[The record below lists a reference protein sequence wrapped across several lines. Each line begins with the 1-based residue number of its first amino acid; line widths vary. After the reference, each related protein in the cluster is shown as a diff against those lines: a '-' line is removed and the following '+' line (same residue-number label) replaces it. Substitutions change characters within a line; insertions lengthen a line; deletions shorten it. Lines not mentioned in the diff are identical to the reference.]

1 MSKPTWRI
9 AVSRWVLI
17 GLPFLLVPVPTA
29 IAQPIPPAIDTQPAS
44 DLLAGAQRA
53 LRSGN
58 YQRAL
63 ELSDEALYS
72 GANKAQIFMLKAQVY
87 AQLHDVDSERQ
98 ALQSALTLDD
108 TLYLPRLIL
117 ARIELDRG
125 LWQKAAELY
134 QQAIE
139 ANPTHPLAHLRLTDL
154 YQTHNQPRR
163 ALQVLQQ
170 AVETNPREVRLLIA
184 LGDAYHRRH
193 LLEQAEATYGRII
206 ALDDS
211 TAQVKGYRRLAE
223 LYTDVGQY
231 GEAFGCYAK
240 AAELEEGSAEVDSQ
254 GYEQVFAAAD
264 RAARQALDEAWET
277 FSAYIQGDEQVARE
291 QAYIAVQQATTNI
304 NQIKQSAAQV
314 EAPANL
320 QAIHSQRRL
329 FYSVAYEAAFS
340 AQMYLDTG
348 DQQLRQTADQRRMQ
362 ARQEY
367 HVLLDLSPQ

>member
-9 AVSRWVLI
+9 GISRWVLI
-17 GLPFLLVPVPTA
+17 GLPFILAPVPTA
-29 IAQPIPPAIDTQPAS
+29 IAQPVPPAIHTQPAP
-44 DLLAGAQRA
+44 DLLAGAQHA
-53 LRSGN
+53 LRVGN
-58 YQRAL
+58 YHRAL
-63 ELSDEALYS
+63 ELSDEALHS
-72 GANKAQIFMLKAQVY
+72 GADKAQVFMLKAQVY
-87 AQLHDVDSERQ
+87 ARLHDVDRERQ
-98 ALQSALTLDD
+98 ALQSALALDD

-117 ARIELDRG
+117 GRIELDRG

-134 QQAIE
+134 QQAID
-139 ANPTHPLAHLRLTDL
+139 ADPTHPIAHLRLADL
-154 YQTHNQPRR
+154 CQTHNQPRR

-206 ALDDS
+206 ALGDS

-223 LYTDVGQY
+223 LYTDVGEY

-254 GYEQVFAAAD
+254 GYQQVFTAAD
-264 RAARQALDEAWET
+264 KAVHQTLDEAWET

-291 QAYIAVQQATTNI
+291 QAYVAVQQATADI

-348 DQQLRQTADQRRMQ
+348 DQQLRQTADQRRTQ
-362 ARQEY
+362 VREEY
-367 HVLLDLSPQ
+367 DALLDLSPQ